1 MYLSAVGR
9 VIAAQNSEQRALA
22 ATIQANNSDSISVAD
37 GEGNIGK

>member
-9 VIAAQNSEQRALA
+9 VIAAQNSEQRALP
-22 ATIQANNSDSISVAD
+22 ATIQANDANSISVAD